1 MSDQTRWLEFL
12 SDPVNFFKLFFFFFK
27 LRIPMCV
34 CVSRLVV
41 SDSLR
46 PCRLQ
51 PARLFCPWNSP
62 GKNAGVGC
70 HFLLH
75 VYLGILQKERG
86 EEKGRA
92 AARQPTHWWS

>member
-1 MSDQTRWLEFL
+1 
-12 SDPVNFFKLFFFFFK
+12 
-27 LRIPMCV
+27 MCV
-34 CVSRLVV
+34 CVRVRARVCVCVLVGLVV

-75 VYLGILQKERG
+75 VYLGILKKERG

-92 AARQPTHWWS
+92 AARKLTHWWSWMLIKVRALRWRQHDF